1 MTGRPSTLTLVVVDD
16 DEHIRRAVGR
26 LLRSLGHTVHVF
38 ESAEAYLAGS
48 CQADCAILD
57 IDLPGISGL
66 QLEEQLRRQGHR
78 MAVVFVTAH
87 DERNFLDAVRDTR
100 WPYLK
105 KPIDEHG
112 LLDAIR
118 RATGDQG

>member
-1 MTGRPSTLTLVVVDD
+1 MTGRPSSMTLVVVDD

-66 QLEEQLRRQGHR
+66 ELEGRLRRQGHP
-78 MAVVFVTAH
+78 MPVVFVTAH
-87 DERNFLDAVRDTR
+87 DEQDFLEAVQETQR
-100 WPYLK
+100 PYLK
-105 KPIDEHG
+105 KPLDEHG

>member
-1 MTGRPSTLTLVVVDD
+1 M
-16 DEHIRRAVGR
+16 
-26 LLRSLGHTVHVF
+26 LRSLGHTVHVF

-66 QLEEQLRRQGHR
+66 ELEGRLRRQGHP

-87 DERNFLDAVRDTR
+87 DEQDFLEAVQETHR
-100 WPYLK
+100 PYLK
-105 KPIDEHG
+105 KPLDEHG

-118 RATGDQG
+118 RATSDQG